1 LWSPSKYTIGTAIGN
16 ISFVKEKMNDVTRE
30 CKTLSL
36 EPAQQL
42 RLTQTKVELVMARLL
57 RMNDGLIV
65 VKRNFDQ
72 KEK

>member
-1 LWSPSKYTIGTAIGN
+1 
-16 ISFVKEKMNDVTRE
+16 MNDVTRE